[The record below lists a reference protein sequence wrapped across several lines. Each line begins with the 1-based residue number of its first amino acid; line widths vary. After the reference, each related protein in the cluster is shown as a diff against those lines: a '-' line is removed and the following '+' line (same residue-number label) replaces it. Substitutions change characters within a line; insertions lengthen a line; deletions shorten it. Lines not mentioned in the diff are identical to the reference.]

1 MTAPVATASQRARS
15 ALELDGRQCLG
26 RIGRGIGHRGGEIG
40 RVGRDMI
47 EQAHSGGQWR
57 GQVVLD
63 RPHPVFQPVQGGIA
77 LGDGLEGRLQLDADD
92 AAPRHARGDTEPYRA
107 DAGAQIEHPLA
118 RPGIDGSRQQHGVD
132 GHAIAP
138 ARLQQADL
146 AAQQRVL
153 GQGLFHANRR
163 HCVTTSCRNFPGIAR
178 DYPFGMATVVSLEGK
193 RKAPGLD
200 SLLSLC
206 SDDMV
211 RVDREILARMRSP
224 VALIPEL
231 ANHLVGA
238 GGKRMRPLLTVAAAR
253 LCGYDADDD
262 RHIRLATCVEFIH
275 SATLLHDDVVDV
287 SALRRGKPTANTV
300 WGDKASVLV
309 GDFLFTRS
317 FELMVDVGSLDIL
330 GVLSRASSTIAEGE
344 VLQLVTQRDI
354 STPEATY
361 LEVIKAKTAKLFAA
375 AAEVGA
381 MVAGR
386 NGAERVAL
394 ESFGM
399 NLGIAFQLVDDALD
413 YSGREAQLGKTVGDD
428 FREGK
433 ITLPVILAFLRG
445 GAVDRAFWKRTM
457 QDLEQRPD
465 DLAQA
470 QSLIERHNALADTLE
485 RARHYGAMAR
495 DALGLFGDTPLKAA
509 LLEAVDFA
517 IDRAH

>member
-1 MTAPVATASQRARS
+1 
-15 ALELDGRQCLG
+15 
-26 RIGRGIGHRGGEIG
+26 
-40 RVGRDMI
+40 
-47 EQAHSGGQWR
+47 
-57 GQVVLD
+57 
-63 RPHPVFQPVQGGIA
+63 
-77 LGDGLEGRLQLDADD
+77 
-92 AAPRHARGDTEPYRA
+92 
-107 DAGAQIEHPLA
+107 
-118 RPGIDGSRQQHGVD
+118 
-132 GHAIAP
+132 
-138 ARLQQADL
+138 
-146 AAQQRVL
+146 
-153 GQGLFHANRR
+153 
-163 HCVTTSCRNFPGIAR
+163 
-178 DYPFGMATVVSLEGK
+178 MATVVSLEGK
-193 RKAPGLD
+193 RKAPSLEP
-200 SLLSLC
+200 LLSLC
-206 SDDMV
+206 ADDMA
-211 RVDREILARMRSP
+211 RVDREILVRMRSS
-224 VALIPEL
+224 VALIPQL

-253 LCGYDADDD
+253 LCGHAGNDD
-262 RHIRLATCVEFIH
+262 RPVKLATCVEFIH

-287 SALRRGKPTANTV
+287 SALRRGRPTANSV

-317 FELMVDVGSLDIL
+317 FELMVEVGSLEIL

-361 LEVIKAKTAKLFAA
+361 LEVIKGKTAKLFAA

-381 MVAGR
+381 IVAGH
-386 NGAERVAL
+386 NGPERVAL

-413 YSGREAQLGKTVGDD
+413 YAGREAKLGKTVGDD

-445 GAVDRAFWKRTM
+445 GAIDREFWKRTI
-457 QDLEQRPD
+457 QDLDQHDSDFER
-465 DLAQA
+465 AQM
-470 QSLIERHNALADTLE
+470 LIDRHNAVADTFE

-495 DALGLFGDTPLKAA
+495 DALGLFRDSALKAA

>member
-1 MTAPVATASQRARS
+1 
-15 ALELDGRQCLG
+15 
-26 RIGRGIGHRGGEIG
+26 
-40 RVGRDMI
+40 
-47 EQAHSGGQWR
+47 
-57 GQVVLD
+57 
-63 RPHPVFQPVQGGIA
+63 
-77 LGDGLEGRLQLDADD
+77 
-92 AAPRHARGDTEPYRA
+92 
-107 DAGAQIEHPLA
+107 
-118 RPGIDGSRQQHGVD
+118 
-132 GHAIAP
+132 
-138 ARLQQADL
+138 
-146 AAQQRVL
+146 
-153 GQGLFHANRR
+153 
-163 HCVTTSCRNFPGIAR
+163 
-178 DYPFGMATVVSLEGK
+178 MATVVSLEGK
-193 RKAPGLD
+193 RKSPGLD
-200 SLLSLC
+200 PLLSLC
-206 SDDMV
+206 AEDMA
-211 RVDREILARMRSP
+211 RVDREILLRMRSP

-253 LCGYDADDD
+253 LCGHSADDD
-262 RHIRLATCVEFIH
+262 RHVKLATCVEFIH

-287 SALRRGKPTANTV
+287 SALRRGRPTANSV

-309 GDFLFTRS
+309 GDFLFTRA
-317 FELMVDVGSLDIL
+317 FELMVEVGSLGIL

-361 LEVIKAKTAKLFAA
+361 LEVIKAKTARLFAA

-386 NGAERVAL
+386 EGAERVAL

-413 YSGREAQLGKTVGDD
+413 YAGREAKLGKTVGDD

-445 GAVDRAFWKRTM
+445 RPVEREFWRRTI
-457 QDLEQRPD
+457 QALDQQPD
-465 DLAQA
+465 DLEHAQA
-470 QSLIERHNALADTLE
+470 LIERHSAVVDTFE

-495 DALGLFGDTPLKAA
+495 DALGLFGDSPLKTA

>member
-1 MTAPVATASQRARS
+1 VSQ
-15 ALELDGRQCLG
+15 
-26 RIGRGIGHRGGEIG
+26 H
-40 RVGRDMI
+40 
-47 EQAHSGGQWR
+47 
-57 GQVVLD
+57 
-63 RPHPVFQPVQGGIA
+63 IA
-77 LGDGLEGRLQLDADD
+77 L
-92 AAPRHARGDTEPYRA
+92 
-107 DAGAQIEHPLA
+107 LA
-118 RPGIDGSRQQHGVD
+118 
-132 GHAIAP
+132 
-138 ARLQQADL
+138 
-146 AAQQRVL
+146 
-153 GQGLFHANRR
+153 
-163 HCVTTSCRNFPGIAR
+163 
-178 DYPFGMATVVSLEGK
+178 DYPSVMAKVVSLEGK
-193 RKAPGLD
+193 RKAP
-200 SLLSLC
+200 SLEPLLALC
-206 SDDMV
+206 TDDMA
-211 RVDREILARMRSP
+211 RVDREILHRMRSP
-224 VALIPEL
+224 VTLIPEL

-238 GGKRMRPLLTVAAAR
+238 GGKRLRPLLTVAAAR
-253 LCGYDADDD
+253 LCGYAADDD
-262 RHIRLATCVEFIH
+262 RHVKLATCVEFIH

-287 SALRRGKPTANTV
+287 SVLRRGRPTANSV

-381 MVAGR
+381 IVAGR
-386 NGAERVAL
+386 NGPERVAL

-413 YSGREAQLGKTVGDD
+413 YAGREAALGKTVGDD

-433 ITLPVILAFLRG
+433 ITLPVILSFLRG
-445 GAVDRAFWKRTM
+445 GAVDRAFWRRTIEKLD
-457 QDLEQRPD
+457 QRDGDL
-465 DLAQA
+465 LQA
-470 QSLIERHNALADTLE
+470 QILIERNNALTDTFE

-495 DALGLFGDTPLKAA
+495 DAMGLFGDSPLKSA

>member
-1 MTAPVATASQRARS
+1 
-15 ALELDGRQCLG
+15 
-26 RIGRGIGHRGGEIG
+26 
-40 RVGRDMI
+40 
-47 EQAHSGGQWR
+47 
-57 GQVVLD
+57 
-63 RPHPVFQPVQGGIA
+63 
-77 LGDGLEGRLQLDADD
+77 
-92 AAPRHARGDTEPYRA
+92 
-107 DAGAQIEHPLA
+107 
-118 RPGIDGSRQQHGVD
+118 
-132 GHAIAP
+132 
-138 ARLQQADL
+138 
-146 AAQQRVL
+146 
-153 GQGLFHANRR
+153 
-163 HCVTTSCRNFPGIAR
+163 
-178 DYPFGMATVVSLEGK
+178 MATVVSLEGK
-193 RKAPGLD
+193 RKSP
-200 SLLSLC
+200 SLEPLLTLC
-206 SDDMV
+206 ADDMV

-224 VALIPEL
+224 VSLIPQL

-253 LCGYDADDD
+253 LCGYDTGND
-262 RHIRLATCVEFIH
+262 RHVRLATCVEFIH

-287 SALRRGKPTANTV
+287 SALRRGKPTANSV

-309 GDFLFTRS
+309 GDFLFTRA

-330 GVLSRASSTIAEGE
+330 AVLSRASSTIAEGE
-344 VLQLVTQRDI
+344 VLQLATQRDI

-381 MVAGR
+381 IVAGR
-386 NGAERVAL
+386 NGPERVAL

-413 YSGREAQLGKTVGDD
+413 YVGRAAELGKTVGDD

-445 GAVDRAFWKRTM
+445 GTVDRAFWKRTI
-457 QDLEQRPD
+457 QTLDQHAGDLE
-465 DLAQA
+465 QA
-470 QSLIERHNALADTLE
+470 QSLIERHNAVADTLE

>member
-1 MTAPVATASQRARS
+1 MT
-15 ALELDGRQCLG
+15 
-26 RIGRGIGHRGGEIG
+26 
-40 RVGRDMI
+40 
-47 EQAHSGGQWR
+47 
-57 GQVVLD
+57 
-63 RPHPVFQPVQGGIA
+63 
-77 LGDGLEGRLQLDADD
+77 
-92 AAPRHARGDTEPYRA
+92 
-107 DAGAQIEHPLA
+107 
-118 RPGIDGSRQQHGVD
+118 
-132 GHAIAP
+132 
-138 ARLQQADL
+138 
-146 AAQQRVL
+146 
-153 GQGLFHANRR
+153 
-163 HCVTTSCRNFPGIAR
+163 
-178 DYPFGMATVVSLEGK
+178 MATVVSLEGK
-193 RKAPGLD
+193 RKAPSLD
-200 SLLSLC
+200 PLLSLC
-206 SDDMV
+206 APDMA

-253 LCGYDADDD
+253 LCGYAGDDD
-262 RHIRLATCVEFIH
+262 RHVRLATCVEFIH

-287 SALRRGKPTANTV
+287 SALRRGKPSANTL

-317 FELMVDVGSLDIL
+317 FELMVDVGSLEIL
-330 GVLSRASSTIAEGE
+330 EVLSRASSTIAEGE

-361 LEVIKAKTAKLFAA
+361 LEVIKAKTARLFAA

-413 YSGREAQLGKTVGDD
+413 YSGREAKLGKNIGDD

-445 GAVDRAFWKRTM
+445 GTVDREFWKRTL
-457 QDLEQRPD
+457 QRLEQKD
-465 DLAQA
+465 GDFEQA
-470 QSLIERHNALADTLE
+470 QTLIERHNALADTLE
-485 RARHYGAMAR
+485 RSRHYGAMAR
-495 DALGLFGDTPLKAA
+495 DALGLFADSPLKSA

>member
-1 MTAPVATASQRARS
+1 
-15 ALELDGRQCLG
+15 
-26 RIGRGIGHRGGEIG
+26 
-40 RVGRDMI
+40 
-47 EQAHSGGQWR
+47 
-57 GQVVLD
+57 
-63 RPHPVFQPVQGGIA
+63 
-77 LGDGLEGRLQLDADD
+77 
-92 AAPRHARGDTEPYRA
+92 
-107 DAGAQIEHPLA
+107 
-118 RPGIDGSRQQHGVD
+118 
-132 GHAIAP
+132 
-138 ARLQQADL
+138 
-146 AAQQRVL
+146 
-153 GQGLFHANRR
+153 
-163 HCVTTSCRNFPGIAR
+163 
-178 DYPFGMATVVSLEGK
+178 MATVVSLEGK
-193 RKAPGLD
+193 RKAAGLD
-200 SLLSLC
+200 PLLSLC
-206 SDDMV
+206 ADDMT
-211 RVDREILARMRSP
+211 RIDREIVARMRSP

-253 LCGYDADDD
+253 LCGHDRDDD
-262 RHIRLATCVEFIH
+262 RRIKLATCVEFIH

-287 SALRRGKPTANTV
+287 STLRRGKATANSL

-309 GDFLFTRS
+309 GDFLFTRA
-317 FELMVDVGSLDIL
+317 FELMVDVGSLEIL

-361 LEVIKAKTAKLFAA
+361 LEVIKAKTARLFAA

-413 YSGREAQLGKTVGDD
+413 YVGREAKLGKTVGDD

-445 GAVDRAFWKRTM
+445 RAVEREFWKRTI
-457 QDLEQRPD
+457 QALDQRPGDLEH
-465 DLAQA
+465 A
-470 QSLIERHNALADTLE
+470 QSLIERHHAVADTLE

-495 DALGLFGDTPLKAA
+495 DAMGLFGDSPLKAA

>member
-1 MTAPVATASQRARS
+1 
-15 ALELDGRQCLG
+15 
-26 RIGRGIGHRGGEIG
+26 
-40 RVGRDMI
+40 
-47 EQAHSGGQWR
+47 
-57 GQVVLD
+57 
-63 RPHPVFQPVQGGIA
+63 
-77 LGDGLEGRLQLDADD
+77 
-92 AAPRHARGDTEPYRA
+92 
-107 DAGAQIEHPLA
+107 
-118 RPGIDGSRQQHGVD
+118 
-132 GHAIAP
+132 
-138 ARLQQADL
+138 
-146 AAQQRVL
+146 
-153 GQGLFHANRR
+153 
-163 HCVTTSCRNFPGIAR
+163 
-178 DYPFGMATVVSLEGK
+178 MATVVSLEGK
-193 RKAPGLD
+193 RKAPSLEP
-200 SLLSLC
+200 LLSLC
-206 SDDMV
+206 ADDMV
-211 RVDREILARMRSP
+211 RIDREILARMRSP

-253 LCGYDADDD
+253 LCGYVSEDD
-262 RHIRLATCVEFIH
+262 RHIKLATCVEFIH

-287 SALRRGKPTANTV
+287 STLRRGKPSANSV

-317 FELMVDVGSLDIL
+317 FELMVDVGSFDIL

-386 NGAERVAL
+386 NGPERVAL

-445 GAVDRAFWKRTM
+445 GAVDRAFWKRTL
-457 QDLEQRPD
+457 QQLDQRPED
-465 DLAQA
+465 MAQA
-470 QSLIERHNALADTLE
+470 QSLIERHHAVADTFE

-509 LLEAVDFA
+509 MLEAVDFA

>member
-1 MTAPVATASQRARS
+1 
-15 ALELDGRQCLG
+15 
-26 RIGRGIGHRGGEIG
+26 
-40 RVGRDMI
+40 
-47 EQAHSGGQWR
+47 
-57 GQVVLD
+57 
-63 RPHPVFQPVQGGIA
+63 
-77 LGDGLEGRLQLDADD
+77 
-92 AAPRHARGDTEPYRA
+92 
-107 DAGAQIEHPLA
+107 
-118 RPGIDGSRQQHGVD
+118 
-132 GHAIAP
+132 
-138 ARLQQADL
+138 
-146 AAQQRVL
+146 
-153 GQGLFHANRR
+153 
-163 HCVTTSCRNFPGIAR
+163 
-178 DYPFGMATVVSLEGK
+178 MATVVSLEGK
-193 RKAPGLD
+193 RKAP
-200 SLLSLC
+200 SLEPLLALC
-206 SDDMV
+206 AEDMA
-211 RVDREILARMRSP
+211 RVDREIVARMRSP
-224 VALIPEL
+224 VSLIPEL

-253 LCGYDADDD
+253 LCGYGSPDDDD
-262 RHIRLATCVEFIH
+262 RHVKLATCVEFIH

-287 SALRRGKPTANTV
+287 SALRRGKPTANSV

-309 GDFLFTRS
+309 GDFLFTRA
-317 FELMVDVGSLDIL
+317 FELMVDVGSVDIL

-344 VLQLVTQRDI
+344 VLQLVTQRDS

-381 MVAGR
+381 MIAGR

-413 YSGREAQLGKTVGDD
+413 YAGREAKLGKSVGDD

-445 GAVDRAFWKRTM
+445 GRVDREFWRRTLEKLD
-457 QDLEQRPD
+457 QRPEDLER
-465 DLAQA
+465 A
-470 QSLIERHNALADTLE
+470 QSLIERHNALTDTLE

-495 DALGLFGDTPLKAA
+495 DALGLFGDTPLKSA

>member
-1 MTAPVATASQRARS
+1 M
-15 ALELDGRQCLG
+15 
-26 RIGRGIGHRGGEIG
+26 
-40 RVGRDMI
+40 
-47 EQAHSGGQWR
+47 
-57 GQVVLD
+57 
-63 RPHPVFQPVQGGIA
+63 
-77 LGDGLEGRLQLDADD
+77 
-92 AAPRHARGDTEPYRA
+92 
-107 DAGAQIEHPLA
+107 
-118 RPGIDGSRQQHGVD
+118 
-132 GHAIAP
+132 
-138 ARLQQADL
+138 
-146 AAQQRVL
+146 
-153 GQGLFHANRR
+153 AN
-163 HCVTTSCRNFPGIAR
+163 
-178 DYPFGMATVVSLEGK
+178 VVSLEGK
-193 RKAPGLD
+193 RKAPSLD
-200 SLLSLC
+200 VLFSLC
-206 SDDMV
+206 AEDMA
-211 RVDREILARMRSP
+211 RVDREILARMRSS

-253 LCGYDADDD
+253 LCGYANDDD
-262 RHIRLATCVEFIH
+262 RQVKLATCVEFIH

-287 SALRRGKPTANTV
+287 SALRRGKPTANSV

-317 FELMVDVGSLDIL
+317 FELMIEVGSLDIL
-330 GVLSRASSTIAEGE
+330 DVLSKASSTIAEGE

-354 STPEATY
+354 STPESQY
-361 LEVIKAKTAKLFAA
+361 LEVIKAKTARLFAA

-386 NGAERVAL
+386 RGAERVAL

-413 YSGREAQLGKTVGDD
+413 YAGREAKLGKTVGDD

-445 GAVDRAFWKRTM
+445 GAVDREFWKRTI
-457 QDLEQRPD
+457 QRLEQKPGDLE
-465 DLAQA
+465 QA
-470 QSLIERHNALADTLE
+470 QSLIERHNAVTDTLE

-495 DALGLFGDTPLKAA
+495 DALGLFGASPLKAA

>member
-1 MTAPVATASQRARS
+1 
-15 ALELDGRQCLG
+15 
-26 RIGRGIGHRGGEIG
+26 
-40 RVGRDMI
+40 
-47 EQAHSGGQWR
+47 
-57 GQVVLD
+57 
-63 RPHPVFQPVQGGIA
+63 
-77 LGDGLEGRLQLDADD
+77 
-92 AAPRHARGDTEPYRA
+92 
-107 DAGAQIEHPLA
+107 
-118 RPGIDGSRQQHGVD
+118 
-132 GHAIAP
+132 
-138 ARLQQADL
+138 
-146 AAQQRVL
+146 
-153 GQGLFHANRR
+153 
-163 HCVTTSCRNFPGIAR
+163 
-178 DYPFGMATVVSLEGK
+178 MATVVSLEGK
-193 RKAPGLD
+193 RKAP
-200 SLLSLC
+200 SLEPLLALC
-206 SDDMV
+206 AEDMA
-211 RVDREILARMRSP
+211 RVDREIVARMRSP
-224 VALIPEL
+224 VTLIPEL

-253 LCGYDADDD
+253 LCGYREPDDD
-262 RHIRLATCVEFIH
+262 RHVKLATCVEFIH

-287 SALRRGKPTANTV
+287 SALRRGKPTANSL

-309 GDFLFTRS
+309 GDFLFTRA

-344 VLQLVTQRDI
+344 VLQLVTQRDS

-381 MVAGR
+381 MIAGR
-386 NGAERVAL
+386 NGPERVAL

-413 YSGREAQLGKTVGDD
+413 YAGREAKLGKSVGDD

-445 GAVDRAFWKRTM
+445 GRVDREFWKRTLEKLD
-457 QDLEQRPD
+457 QQPEDLER
-465 DLAQA
+465 A
-470 QSLIERHNALADTLE
+470 QSLIERHNALTDTLE

-495 DALGLFGDTPLKAA
+495 DALGLFGDSPLKDA

>member
-1 MTAPVATASQRARS
+1 
-15 ALELDGRQCLG
+15 
-26 RIGRGIGHRGGEIG
+26 
-40 RVGRDMI
+40 
-47 EQAHSGGQWR
+47 
-57 GQVVLD
+57 
-63 RPHPVFQPVQGGIA
+63 
-77 LGDGLEGRLQLDADD
+77 
-92 AAPRHARGDTEPYRA
+92 
-107 DAGAQIEHPLA
+107 
-118 RPGIDGSRQQHGVD
+118 
-132 GHAIAP
+132 
-138 ARLQQADL
+138 
-146 AAQQRVL
+146 
-153 GQGLFHANRR
+153 
-163 HCVTTSCRNFPGIAR
+163 
-178 DYPFGMATVVSLEGK
+178 MATVVSLEGK
-193 RKAPGLD
+193 RKVPGLEP
-200 SLLSLC
+200 LLALC
-206 SDDMV
+206 ADDMA

-231 ANHLVGA
+231 AQHLVSA
-238 GGKRMRPLLTVAAAR
+238 GGKRLRPLLTVAAAR
-253 LCGYDADDD
+253 LCGYPADDD

-287 SALRRGKPTANTV
+287 SVLRRGKPTANSV

-309 GDFLFTRS
+309 GDFLFTRA
-317 FELMVDVGSLDIL
+317 FELMVDVGALDIL

-361 LEVIKAKTAKLFAA
+361 LEVIKAKTARLFAA
-375 AAEVGA
+375 SAEVGA

-413 YSGREAQLGKTVGDD
+413 YAGREAQLGKSIGDD

-445 GAVDRAFWKRTM
+445 GAVDREFWKRTI
-457 QDLEQRPD
+457 QALDQQPA
-465 DLAQA
+465 DLARA
-470 QSLIERHNALADTLE
+470 QCLMERHNAVGDTFE

-495 DALGLFGDTPLKAA
+495 DALGLFGDSALKDA

>member
-1 MTAPVATASQRARS
+1 MNDRSHALAHAVEGGVAFGQPRQRRLHFDAR
-15 ALELDGRQCLG
+15 
-26 RIGRGIGHRGGEIG
+26 H
-40 RVGRDMI
+40 
-47 EQAHSGGQWR
+47 
-57 GQVVLD
+57 
-63 RPHPVFQPVQGGIA
+63 
-77 LGDGLEGRLQLDADD
+77 DATG
-92 AAPRHARGDTEPYRA
+92 HARGKAEA
-107 DAGAQIEHPLA
+107 DGAHAGAEIEHALA
-118 RPGIDGSRQQHGVD
+118 GCCIDGGGQQHGVD
-132 GHAIAP
+132 GDTVTATG
-138 ARLQQADL
+138 LQQPH
-146 AAQQRVL
+146 AATQQHVF
-153 GQGLFHANRR
+153 GQLRFHATD
-163 HCVTTSCRNFPGIAR
+163 HVTTSCRNNRPYQG
-178 DYPFGMATVVSLEGK
+178 DYPHSMATVVSLEGK
-193 RKAPGLD
+193 RKAPSLEP
-200 SLLSLC
+200 LLSLC
-206 SDDMV
+206 ADDMTQ
-211 RVDREILARMRSP
+211 VDREILARMRSP

-253 LCGYDADDD
+253 LCGYAATDD
-262 RHIRLATCVEFIH
+262 RHIKLATCVEFIH

-287 SALRRGKPTANTV
+287 SALRRGKPSANSV

-309 GDFLFTRS
+309 GDFLFTRA

-330 GVLSRASSTIAEGE
+330 AVLSRASSTIAEGE
-344 VLQLVTQRDI
+344 VLQLVSQRDT

-386 NGAERVAL
+386 NGPERVAL
-394 ESFGM
+394 QSFGM

-413 YSGREAQLGKTVGDD
+413 YAGREAQLGKTVGDD

-445 GAVDRAFWKRTM
+445 RTVEREFWKRTIEKLD
-457 QDLEQRPD
+457 QREGDLEQ
-465 DLAQA
+465 AKT
-470 QSLIERHNALADTLE
+470 LIDRHGALADTLE

-495 DALGLFGDTPLKAA
+495 DALGLFPDKPLKAA